1 MVKIE
6 NVSIGP
12 QSIKAQM
19 VQKDKVFTDKMCGQ
33 DTSTF
38 KKKRETDKEKKKN
51 NSLASFPSFPTH
63 AISMEI
69 SSSEIKSNTGLDFN
83 DGVKIFN
90 DEGSKSDLDKN
101 SVRWLE
107 TR

>member
-38 KKKRETDKEKKKN
+38 KKKRETDKEKKKKQF
-51 NSLASFPSFPTH
+51 SRFFPLFPH
-63 AISMEI
+63 SC
-69 SSSEIKSNTGLDFN
+69 DFHGDFKFRN
-83 DGVKIFN
+83 QKQYRFR
-90 DEGSKSDLDKN
+90 L
-101 SVRWLE
+101 
-107 TR
+107 